1 MRTSVVGA
9 AGLVLISLLGA
20 CYPPVPE
27 GSDFAVRWS
36 REMAG
41 PSNQDEFDG
50 VAAGPDGSV
59 FVTGKF
65 ERSVSLGGVAL
76 TSAGAAD
83 IPFARIDAFGRTRW
97 AKRFGG
103 PGEDNLFDVDAG
115 SSGAVGTGWFEST
128 VNFGGVVLRSGGGSD
143 CVVVSVRDDGSV
155 RWARA
160 LGGPYRDG
168 CNEVTV
174 APDGAVVTSLDT
186 EGGWTPPGGSPI
198 PRLVGADT
206 LLVRIGAD
214 GVVRWTRR
222 VGGPGYQR
230 GKSIAVG
237 PDGSIDFGG
246 DTPVDGVGRQAWLS
260 RWTAGG
266 TRRWME
272 RWGGAGD
279 DLAKGVVDDGRSV
292 WAVGP
297 AGPDMAVRRFA
308 LDGTLLWT
316 ATVTGDAGGAE
327 IIGAPGGGIL
337 FGGFRVPGLAFHT
350 ASGATVPL
358 DDRNAGTAWLAHYRP
373 DGSVG
378 FATTIPRADGRV
390 GEIARRGQRVY
401 VDIVVRRGSKDASV
415 WALDLAN

>member
-1 MRTSVVGA
+1 M
-9 AGLVLISLLGA
+9 
-20 CYPPVPE
+20 
-27 GSDFAVRWS
+27 
-36 REMAG
+36 
-41 PSNQDEFDG
+41 
-50 VAAGPDGSV
+50 
-59 FVTGKF
+59 
-65 ERSVSLGGVAL
+65 
-76 TSAGAAD
+76 
-83 IPFARIDAFGRTRW
+83 
-97 AKRFGG
+97 
-103 PGEDNLFDVDAG
+103 
-115 SSGAVGTGWFEST
+115 
-128 VNFGGVVLRSGGGSD
+128 
-143 CVVVSVRDDGSV
+143 
-155 RWARA
+155 
-160 LGGPYRDG
+160 
-168 CNEVTV
+168 

-297 AGPDMAVRRFA
+297 AGPDMAVRRFV

-316 ATVTGDAGGAE
+316 ATVTGDAGGADMNRRPWE
-327 IIGAPGGGIL
+327 AASCSAGSAFPGM
-337 FGGFRVPGLAFHT
+337 AFHT

-358 DDRNAGTAWLAHYRP
+358 DDRNVGTPWLAHYRP

-378 FATTIPRADGRV
+378 FVMTIPEPTDGSARSRAVANGSTSTSWFDG
-390 GEIARRGQRVY
+390 ARRMRRSGPSISPAELFSELEVAGALAEP
-401 VDIVVRRGSKDASV
+401 VGLLAPADVVVQGGPLAAGSAGSSSGRWSPGRGASPKPV
-415 WALDLAN
+415 